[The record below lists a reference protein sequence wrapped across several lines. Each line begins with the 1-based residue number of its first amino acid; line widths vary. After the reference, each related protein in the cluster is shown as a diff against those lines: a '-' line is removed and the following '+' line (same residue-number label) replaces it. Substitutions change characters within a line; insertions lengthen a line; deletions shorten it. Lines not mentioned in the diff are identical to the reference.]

1 MRSSSPP
8 ACEVFSIKNKSTKK
22 YEPGQAGKSFKGVFM
37 QKSREETMQ
46 ISLSSRMKN
55 VPWWALI
62 IVATGF
68 FLLYLILADPNYRD
82 TFTFLKDGVAMT
94 LYITMLAFPIATV
107 IGLFTG
113 LMRTSKNVVLYT
125 ISTIYVEVI
134 RGIPLVV
141 LILMV
146 AFALVPLFVDLTK
159 SIGDWGLARF
169 GADFL
174 DGLFKNMAAYSIRTI
189 PMEIRAVIALAAGYG
204 AFEAEIFRAGIQSIS
219 RGQMEAARSLGMS
232 YVQSMRFII
241 LPQAVRRVLPPLGN
255 DFIAMLKDSSLA
267 TVLAVNELTQMTR
280 LRRASTFRVMEA
292 FNVAAFLY
300 LSMTLVLSA
309 AVRLLERK
317 MRIEE

>member
-1 MRSSSPP
+1 M
-8 ACEVFSIKNKSTKK
+8 V
-22 YEPGQAGKSFKGVFM
+22 
-37 QKSREETMQ
+37 
-46 ISLSSRMKN
+46 N

-62 IVATGF
+62 IVAAGF
-68 FLLYLILADPNYRD
+68 FLLYLILSDANYRE
-82 TFTFLKDGVAMT
+82 TFNYLRAGIAMT

-107 IGLFTG
+107 IGLVTG
-113 LMRTSKNVVLYT
+113 LMRTSKNVVLFT
-125 ISTIYVEVI
+125 IATIYVEVI

-146 AFALVPLFVDLTK
+146 AFALVPMYVDTTK
-159 SIGDWGLARF
+159 AIGLWGLARF
-169 GADFL
+169 GPEAL
-174 DGLFKNMAAYSIRTI
+174 NGLFKGMSVYSIRTI
-189 PMEIRAVIALAAGYG
+189 SMEIRVVIALAVGYG

-232 YVQSMRFII
+232 YFQAMRFII
-241 LPQAVRRVLPPLGN
+241 LPQAIRRVLPPLGN

-280 LRRASTFRVMEA
+280 IRRASTFRVMEA

-300 LSMTLVLSA
+300 LSMTLLLSA

-317 MRIEE
+317 MKIEE

>member
-1 MRSSSPP
+1 
-8 ACEVFSIKNKSTKK
+8 
-22 YEPGQAGKSFKGVFM
+22 M
-37 QKSREETMQ
+37 QKSREETME

-62 IVATGF
+62 ILAGGA
-68 FLLYLILADPNYRD
+68 FLLYMILANPNYRD
-82 TFTFLKDGVAMT
+82 TFNFLKDGVSMT
-94 LYITMLAFPIATV
+94 LYITLVAFPVATV
-107 IGLFTG
+107 LGLVAG
-113 LMRTSKNVVLYT
+113 LMRTSKSTVLYT
-125 ISTIYVEVI
+125 IATIYIEVI

-146 AFALVPLFVDLTK
+146 AFALVPLYVELVNRL
-159 SIGDWGLARF
+159 GAWGLAKY

-174 DGLFKNMAAYSIRTI
+174 SGFFKDMADYSIRSI
-189 PMEIRAVIALAAGYG
+189 PMEIRAVIALSFAYG
-204 AFEAEIFRAGIQSIS
+204 AFEAEVFRAGIQSIS

-232 YVQSMRFII
+232 YFQAMRFII
-241 LPQAVRRVLPPLGN
+241 LPQAIRRVLPPLGN

-280 LRRASTFRVMEA
+280 IRRASTFRVMEA

-300 LSMTLVLSA
+300 LSMTLLLSGI
-309 AVRLLERK
+309 VRLLERK

>member
-1 MRSSSPP
+1 
-8 ACEVFSIKNKSTKK
+8 
-22 YEPGQAGKSFKGVFM
+22 M
-37 QKSREETMQ
+37 QKSGEVTQEF
-46 ISLSSRMKN
+46 SLSSRMKTN

-62 IVATGF
+62 IIGTGVF
-68 FLLYLILADPNYRD
+68 ILYLILSDHNYSD
-82 TFTFLKDGVAMT
+82 TFNFLKAGMAMT
-94 LYITMLAFPIATV
+94 LYITLVAFPIATV
-107 IGLFTG
+107 LGLITG

-125 ISTIYVEVI
+125 IATIYVEVI

-146 AFALVPLFVDLTK
+146 AFALVPLYVELVK
-159 SIGDWGLARF
+159 SLGAWGLAKF
-169 GADFL
+169 GPEVLGGWFTS
-174 DGLFKNMAAYSIRTI
+174 MSTYSIRTI
-189 PMEIRAVIALAAGYG
+189 PMEIRAVIALAFAYG

-219 RGQMEAARSLGMS
+219 RGQMEAARSLGMR
-232 YVQSMRFII
+232 YFQAMRFVI
-241 LPQAVRRVLPPLGN
+241 LPQAIRRVLPPLGN

-300 LSMTLVLSA
+300 LSMTLVLSG

-317 MRIEE
+317 MKIEE